1 MPFLIFIIINMD
13 VQIRY
18 TCIFFLNL
26 PVNSKE
32 NQNISTGEIIKGL
45 ILKYI
50 MMFKKKWLSRFHYL
64 VFRIHSAYF
73 DCLPEEHI
81 RYMYYYSQM
90 KIQQNHVI

>member
-1 MPFLIFIIINMD
+1 MD

-32 NQNISTGEIIKGL
+32 NQNISTGEIVKGL

-50 MMFKKKWLSRFHYL
+50 MTFLKKNGYL
-64 VFRIHSAYF
+64 AFITQFSGYIQQSLAYF